1 MAVRLVSPVSGQL
14 QTLSEP
20 GLVVG
25 VSRPRARTGTDNGRS
40 AGSSLPTTGQVLAT
54 DKRFATLLLAL
65 ETAFGNETSLEP
77 PFTVFAPTVQAF
89 NKLDPDTLSGL
100 LEDPDSL
107 AQGER
112 QE

>member
-1 MAVRLVSPVSGQL
+1 M
-14 QTLSEP
+14 
-20 GLVVG
+20 
-25 VSRPRARTGTDNGRS
+25 SRPRARTGTDNGRS

-89 NKLDPDTLSGL
+89 NKLEPETLSGL

-112 QE
+112 EE